1 MPSVHTVPS
10 TFLDQNVQT
19 DTQAAR
25 LDRED
30 ASKRA
35 KAEKAKKDAKA
46 KAKKADNWLTNQFAQ
61 LSDGSAGALA
71 IANLVG
77 VIGLS
82 GYLGYKGWGL
92 YERGRLNWESV
103 GLGVGILA
111 GVGAAEAVLG
121 NYLYKGQKKNS
132 S

>member
-1 MPSVHTVPS
+1 MPSVHTVPAD
-10 TFLDQNVQT
+10 FLDQEVQT
-19 DTQAAR
+19 ETQAAR
-25 LDRED
+25 IEREE

-35 KAEKAKKDAKA
+35 KAEKAAREAKG
-46 KAKKADNWLTNQFAQ
+46 KAKKADSWLTQQFAS

-71 IANLVG
+71 IANVVG
-77 VIGLS
+77 VVGLS

-111 GVGAAEAVLG
+111 GVGVVESVFG
-121 NYLYKGQKKNS
+121 TYLYKGQKKS